1 MLIAIAMDLIE
12 WNARRQ
18 AAAVARELMR
28 SFTAQEEA
36 KPKAA
41 LDRDVRRLKAATATG
56 VAAARRTVQLDRLLP
71 VTEPRPLQAG
81 ERCMQGR
88 RFKRIERGW
97 REWLNLRFLMALVR
111 LR

>member
-18 AAAVARELMR
+18 VAAVARELMR
-28 SFTAQEEA
+28 PFTAQEEA
-36 KPKAA
+36 QPKAA
-41 LDRDVRRLKAATATG
+41 LDRDARRLKAATAAG

-71 VTEPRPLQAG
+71 VTEPCPLQAG
-81 ERCMQGR
+81 ERCIQGR
-88 RFKRIERGW
+88 RFKRIESGW